1 MASVFTLVLVLR
13 QSGEN
18 RSKTSG
24 NGCFVVVVVV
34 FLIFS
39 FELHGKLNTVEA
51 LVNGYPR
58 NAKKVSVNG
67 AGFCFSKPPVTFRA
81 RKAVL

>member
-1 MASVFTLVLVLR
+1 MIKLSQV
-13 QSGEN
+13 
-18 RSKTSG
+18 KTSG
-24 NGCFVVVVVV
+24 NDCFVVVVVVV

-39 FELHGKLNTVEA
+39 FELYGKLNTVEA

-67 AGFCFSKPPVTFRA
+67 AGFCFLKPPVTFRA
-81 RKAVL
+81 RKAV